1 LDLLS
6 YTSFDKKVAIFYIF
20 FEKISMLKSSFF
32 YAHLILLHLFARPK
46 FLYRG
51 LLQSL
56 NLGFKPAILKSYELA
71 IYGWFGLNCLNC
83 QSQNSPK
90 LTSNDSLRAL
100 YQHKFDQYLP
110 KEPSV
115 KNFVAISDTGIA
127 LYASPEARA
136 KNQFEYSLNWQQ
148 IDHLSQL
155 FKNRHFALKTA
166 YESGN
171 LLNLRLD
178 STASINPSK
187 VEPLP
192 NKPLLGWR
200 IALDPGHFAGNLATA
215 KIEGKFIEMNLAKGL
230 KISFFES
237 ELAWYTA
244 QILQKK
250 LSDLGASVLL
260 TRSQFGHTAFG
271 YSFDDWYEKYQKNQS
286 DSGKTALNKP
296 QAFVRRFFRP
306 ELNERARLINDFRP
320 HLTLIIHYN
329 VEANNSGW
337 SKPVASNQ
345 SMAFVGG
352 AFQAKE
358 LNLPENRFHLLR
370 MLLTDEIEQ
379 SSQFSAVVLQKIA
392 EKLGIQATQEPNN
405 QGFLQETSLPINQAG
420 VYARNLTLTRQVWGT
435 LCYVEPLFQDNEKE
449 CKLLNRRDLN
459 FEGRK
464 IPRRLEAV
472 AEAYLQ
478 AILAYAQKK

>member
-1 LDLLS
+1 
-6 YTSFDKKVAIFYIF
+6 
-20 FEKISMLKSSFF
+20 
-32 YAHLILLHLFARPK
+32 
-46 FLYRG
+46 
-51 LLQSL
+51 LQTL
-56 NLGFKPAILKSYELA
+56 NLGFKPAILRHYELA
-71 IYGWFGLNCLNC
+71 IYGWFALNCLNC
-83 QSQNSPK
+83 QGQNPHQ
-90 LTSNDSLRAL
+90 LASNDSLRAL
-100 YQHKFDQYLP
+100 YQQKFDKYLP

-148 IDHLSQL
+148 IDRLNQL

-166 YESGN
+166 YESGD
-171 LLNLRLD
+171 LLHLLGD
-178 STASINPSK
+178 SIVVISPSK
-187 VEPLP
+187 TEALP

-200 IALDPGHFAGNLATA
+200 IALDPGHFADNLATA

-250 LSDLGASVLL
+250 LSNLGASVML
-260 TRSQFGHTAFG
+260 TRSQFAYTAFG
-271 YSFDDWYEKYQKNQS
+271 YSFNDWYEKYQKSQT

-296 QAFVRRFFRP
+296 QAFVRKFFRP

-320 HLTLIIHYN
+320 DLTLIIHYN
-329 VEANNSGW
+329 VEANNLGW
-337 SKPVASNQ
+337 SKPVTSNQ

-370 MLLTDEIEQ
+370 MLLTDEIAQ
-379 SSQFSAVVLQKIA
+379 SSQFSAMVLQKIA

-405 QGFLQETSLPINQAG
+405 QGFLQETSLPINQG

-435 LCYVEPLFQDNEKE
+435 LCYIEPLFQDNEKE
-449 CKLLNRRDLN
+449 CKLLNMRDLS

-464 IPRRLEAV
+464 IPRRLEEV